1 MIEYL
6 HPQQKHWK
14 LLRQKVILRG
24 KNAYALFMIP
34 RCLRMLILLLLLLL
48 LREHLISHVLVM
60 VVFNIETFIIGKVCR
75 DIWMT
80 YLLGNL
86 TSFFLHF
93 YSNQTSTVHDYLPI
107 WITLQRNSW
116 SFVSGIICKERN
128 MTCYKHVYG
137 PTVTHR
143 K

>member
-34 RCLRMLILLLLLLL
+34 RCLTMLILLLLLLL
-48 LREHLISHVLVM
+48 LREHSISHVLVM
-60 VVFNIETFIIGKVCR
+60 VVFNIETFIGKVCR
-75 DIWMT
+75 DIWLT
-80 YLLGNL
+80 YLLENL

-116 SFVSGIICKERN
+116 SFVSGVICKERN